1 MEQTAVSQF
10 TKDMRFEGFLLVR
23 SSEQRTAAS
32 GSRYL
37 DLNLAD
43 KSGEINAKVWDG
55 AATAPQTGTA
65 IKIRG
70 VVLEYNGR
78 LQLRVDKMR
87 PVEPQDDMDI
97 SLLTPCAPEPPEDM
111 HRVLQGVIDSMGR
124 EPLRR
129 LLTEALNM
137 AGEELTFYPAAQ
149 RLHHAERSGLLHHTT
164 SMLRTADAILGCYPF
179 LDADLLRAGVILHD
193 LAKIAEM
200 DSDNFGNVSD
210 YTADGLL
217 VGHLVRG
224 VAQLREAANRVK
236 VDGELVLLLEHMIIS
251 HHGEPEYGSPRRP
264 MFPEAEALHWID
276 VLDARMNEMQGILDR
291 TPEGS
296 FSEKIWSL
304 DRRLYHPRYESLDAQ
319 KAGDELPI

>member
-1 MEQTAVSQF
+1 MEQTTVSQF
-10 TKDMRFEGFLLVR
+10 VKDLRFEGFLLVR
-23 SSEQRTAAS
+23 SAEQRTATS

-37 DLNLAD
+37 DMNLAD
-43 KSGEINAKVWDG
+43 KSGEINSKVWDST
-55 AATAPQTGTA
+55 ATAPQTGTA
-65 IKIRG
+65 IKVRG
-70 VVLEYNGR
+70 LVLEYNGR

-87 PVEPQDDMDI
+87 PVEPQDEMDI
-97 SLLTPCAPEPPEDM
+97 SLLTPCAPEPPDEM
-111 HRVLQGVIDSMGR
+111 RLTLQKVIDGMTR
-124 EPLRR
+124 APLKA
-129 LLTEALNM
+129 LLTEALRM
-137 AGEELTFYPAAQ
+137 AGEELAYFPAAQ

-164 SMLRTADAILGCYPF
+164 SMLKTADAVLACYPF

-200 DSDNFGNVSD
+200 DSDSFGNVSD

-224 VAQLREAANRVK
+224 VAQLREAAAK
-236 VDGELVLLLEHMIIS
+236 VQIDGELVLLLEHMIIS
-251 HHGEPEYGSPRRP
+251 HHGEPDYGSPRRP

-291 TPEGS
+291 IPEGT

-304 DRRLYHPRYESLDAQ
+304 DRRIYHPRYDSLD
-319 KAGDELPI
+319 KINAGEEPSI